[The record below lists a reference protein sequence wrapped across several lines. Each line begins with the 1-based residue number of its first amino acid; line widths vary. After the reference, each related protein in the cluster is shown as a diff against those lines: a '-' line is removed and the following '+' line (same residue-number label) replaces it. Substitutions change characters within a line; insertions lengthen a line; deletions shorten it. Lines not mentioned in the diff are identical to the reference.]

1 MIKLIEGFFIKVD
14 GDQYTL
20 IRHKDGKTKTGEPTI
35 TTTVYGYF
43 GTIEGCLKKC
53 RDEVFAEAIT
63 DKLVTLS
70 EAIETMKDLN
80 EAIKKLIPEEMK

>member
-35 TTTVYGYF
+35 TTNVYGYY
-43 GTIEGCLKKC
+43 GTIEGCLRRC
-53 RDEVFAEAIT
+53 RDEILAESVKNKVA
-63 DKLVTLS
+63 TLS
-70 EAIETMKDLN
+70 EAIETIRDLN
-80 EAIKKLIPEEMK
+80 EELKKLISGEVK